1 ALPLGP
7 RGLTLVRL
15 DGEAAQHLQR
25 ARSDLTP
32 VGRGVLAGE
41 LPVVS
46 VSHRGHTVRPVTG
59 GDGAGRE
66 VRVAPEVRVDAR
78 SGLQYEVVEQVVLS
92 VDVSDAAVLVPDVH
106 DFHHVRQRIF
116 QLLAEYRP
124 LVPVAVFV
132 LRGQR

>member
-1 ALPLGP
+1 RRDQGPVAVASVDAAVPGSRAEVVPGDLVGREALPLGP

-92 VDVSDAAVLVPDVH
+92 VDVSDAAVLV
-106 DFHHVRQRIF
+106 
-116 QLLAEYRP
+116 
-124 LVPVAVFV
+124 
-132 LRGQR
+132 